1 MAKIAL
7 FRCDASPKIGAGHV
21 VRCSAL
27 ADALRERGWNCRF
40 VALPGTRAIFE
51 MFGCDHDMSETP
63 AADDPAAL
71 RALAPAG
78 CDLLVVDS
86 YRLDSRFGN
95 ALRGWAGRQ
104 LDIEDI
110 PSRIDH
116 DADFLLDQT
125 LGRRPADYGRHIAP
139 STRLLLGPDYALL
152 RPAFAAARPAA
163 LARRRSQT
171 GIRRILVS
179 LGGAAPAAILELAL
193 AAIARADIGATV
205 DLVAGSTAYSTPASL
220 SAVTVHRNVVTMA
233 ALMSECDLAIGAGGT
248 SAMERCCLGLPTL
261 LLRLADNQNDNAR
274 ALAAAGVAID
284 LGPARALDAATLG
297 AELTRLAEDPAA
309 YAKLSHNGA
318 LVCDGLGARR
328 SASAIAPRLASDG
341 RPVQLRRATLADAEL
356 VFSWQCLPE
365 VRRHAKTPRA
375 PAWDE
380 HSAWFAQRSTDTV
393 NGPFSLI
400 EHDDKPVGVLR
411 FDAIDR
417 VPGADSAAAGPET
430 YLVSILINPVAQG
443 KGIARAALACG
454 RDLLPGGHFYAEI
467 LSANLPSQ
475 RLFAAAGYKP
485 VGRELYLSNPTV

>member
-1 MAKIAL
+1 MTKTAL
-7 FRCDASPKIGAGHV
+7 FRCDASPEIGAGHV

-27 ADALRERGWNCRF
+27 ADALRERSWTCRF

-63 AADDPAAL
+63 AADDPAAV
-71 RALAPAG
+71 RALAPDG

-86 YRLDSRFGN
+86 YRLDGRFGN
-95 ALRGWAGRQ
+95 ALRGWAGRR

-116 DADFLLDQT
+116 DADLLLDQT
-125 LGRRPADYGRHIAP
+125 LGRRPADYGGRVAP

-152 RPAFAAARPAA
+152 RPAFATARPAA

-179 LGGAAPAAILELAL
+179 LGGAAPAAVLELAL
-193 AAIARADIGATV
+193 AAIARADIGAAV
-205 DLVAGSTAYSTPASL
+205 DLVAGSTAYSASATPSPVAI
-220 SAVTVHRNVVTMA
+220 HRNVVTMA

-284 LGPARALDAATLG
+284 LGSARALDEATL
-297 AELTRLAEDPAA
+297 AAQLTGLAQDPAA
-309 YAKLSHNGA
+309 CAKLSQNGA

-328 SASAIAPRLASDG
+328 IASVIDPRLAGDG
-341 RPVQLRRATLADAEL
+341 RTVQLRKTTPADAEL
-356 VFSWQCLPE
+356 VFSWQRLPE
-365 VRRHAKTPRA
+365 VRRHAKTPRV
-375 PAWDE
+375 PTWDE
-380 HSAWFAQRSTDTV
+380 HSAWFARRSTDIA

-417 VPGADSAAAGPET
+417 VPGTDGGAAGPQA
-430 YLVSILINPVAQG
+430 YLVSILVDPAEQG

-454 RDLLPGGHFYAEI
+454 RDLLPDGRFYAEI

-485 VGRELYLSNPTV
+485 TGRELYLSDSTL